1 MSLWQNSE
9 KETSMKKG
17 AIIGISVGVGVA
29 VLITAI
35 VILAISLS
43 GFSPRNG
50 GFIITENNYSQFTS
64 SCSLDATMSNK
75 MNYGN
80 ARRTTEIKPYKT
92 KYYTEDGYPI
102 WAVGATW
109 EGVNGHSD
117 VTYLCYLG
125 SNSETAYLIEL
136 KIDGE
141 TVKRYADVRIVDEK
155 GQDTSLTN

>member
-1 MSLWQNSE
+1 
-9 KETSMKKG
+9 MKKG
-17 AIIGISVGVGVA
+17 AIIGISVGAGVA

-43 GFSPRNG
+43 GFSPRTD
-50 GFIITENNYSQFTS
+50 GFIIPENNYSQFTS
-64 SCSLDATMSNK
+64 SCSLDATMSDK

-80 ARRTTEIKPYKT
+80 VRKSTEIKPYKT

-109 EGVNGHSD
+109 QGVSGHSD

-155 GQDTSLTN
+155 GQDSSLTN